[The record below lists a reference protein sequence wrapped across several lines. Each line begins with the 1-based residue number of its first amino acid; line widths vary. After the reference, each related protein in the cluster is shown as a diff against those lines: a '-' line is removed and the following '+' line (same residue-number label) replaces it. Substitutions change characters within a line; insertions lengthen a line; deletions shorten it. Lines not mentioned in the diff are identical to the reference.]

1 MTLAW
6 QSLSV
11 ERAVPHQTSLTGLLR
26 EIALH
31 IPDGKQS
38 LTKLEPEIYERI
50 LLDFLRTDVDRF
62 LACVRKWSFD
72 LYKDKEEVILAHV
85 TRESQVK
92 YYLSPAQWQ

>member
-1 MTLAW
+1 MTL
-6 QSLSV
+6 SLADS
-11 ERAVPHQTSLTGLLR
+11 ERDVPHQTSFTGLLS